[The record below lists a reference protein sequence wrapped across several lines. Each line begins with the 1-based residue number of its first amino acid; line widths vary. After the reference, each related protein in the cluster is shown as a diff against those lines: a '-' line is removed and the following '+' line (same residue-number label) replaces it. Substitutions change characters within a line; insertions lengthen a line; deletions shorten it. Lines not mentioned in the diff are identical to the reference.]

1 MTWLPEI
8 MTLAFFCS
16 IFGIGA
22 TEIVRKNS
30 RILPNLFALSV
41 SISIYA
47 ASLVVFNDDSAA
59 FNLVW
64 AGGMISDFFAAVLL
78 A

>member
-16 IFGIGA
+16 IFAIGA

-47 ASLVVFNDDSAA
+47 ASLVVFNDGSAA
-59 FNLVW
+59 FSVIW
-64 AGGMISDFFAAVLL
+64 ASGSGLECECH
-78 A
+78 